1 MNKGNNMKAQK
12 VAVAKSTNGPV
23 KFSRKCLPGCGRKTA
38 MTQAAQRKG
47 EAGFTVLEVAVASV
61 ITMVGLVFLA
71 NMFTLAIT
79 QNRLVK
85 QYTTATTLAQQKLEE
100 LNTVQRSTDSK
111 VQVGG
116 GLTDGTK
123 QTGYYETLYVD
134 PVTGVV
140 STTIP
145 TGATPI
151 FYRYWLVEAD
161 SSLNTSQNKTL
172 ILSVRVVAKN
182 PTSGKTAEE
191 VTLTTA
197 RAW

>member
-1 MNKGNNMKAQK
+1 MKVQK
-12 VAVAKSTNGPV
+12 VAIAKSMYNPI
-23 KFSRKCLPGCGRKTA
+23 KFSRTLLHRCSRKPQV
-38 MTQAAQRKG
+38 TQAGERAG
-47 EAGFTVLEVAVASV
+47 EAGFTVVEVAVASIV
-61 ITMVGLVFLA
+61 TMVGLVFLA

-100 LNTVQRSTDSK
+100 LNTVQLSTDSD
-111 VQVGG
+111 VAVGG

-123 QTGYYETLYVD
+123 QTGYWETLYVD
-134 PVTGVV
+134 PSTGVV

-145 TGATPI
+145 AGATPI
-151 FYRYWLVEAD
+151 FFRYWQVEAD
-161 SSLNTSQNKTL
+161 SSLNTSQNKTV

-182 PTSGKTAEE
+182 PTSGRTAEE
-191 VTLTTA
+191 VTLTTG

>member
-1 MNKGNNMKAQK
+1 MKVQK
-12 VAVAKSTNGPV
+12 VAVVNPMNALI
-23 KFSRKCLPGCGRKTA
+23 KFSRKLLPGCRRKTLV
-38 MTQAAQRKG
+38 TQAGAG
-47 EAGFTVLEVAVASV
+47 HSEAGFTVLEVAVASI

-100 LNTVQRSTDSK
+100 LNTVQQSRDSK
-111 VQVGG
+111 VQAGG

-123 QTGYYETLYVD
+123 QTGYWETLYVD
-134 PVTGVV
+134 PITGIV

-151 FYRYWLVEAD
+151 FYRYWLVEEDA
-161 SSLNTSQNKTL
+161 SLNTNQNKTL

-182 PTSGKTAEE
+182 PTSGKTSEE
-191 VTLTTA
+191 VTLTTG